1 MLNIL
6 IVEDNSNIRKLY
18 RSYLERAGFLVLEAM
33 DGEDA
38 LNVLEHK
45 TVNLMIVDVMMP
57 KMDGYELTET
67 LRNHNY
73 NFPILMIT
81 AKDRLDDKRQGFK
94 LGSDDYMVKPIDLDE
109 MILRVEALLRRSKI
123 VSEHLIKIG
132 NCIINEDTYTVS
144 RNQEIVVLPKKE
156 FQLLYK
162 LISYPSKIFT
172 RSQLME
178 EIWGLDVES
187 DERTVDVHIK
197 RIREKFD
204 NWADFD
210 IMTVRGLGYKAEI
223 KNVKI

>member
-18 RSYLERAGFLVLEAM
+18 RSYLERTGFFVLEAT
-33 DGEDA
+33 DGQNA
-38 LNVLEHK
+38 LNILEHN
-45 TVNLMIVDVMMP
+45 TISLMIVDVMMP
-57 KMDGYELTET
+57 RMDGYELTET
-67 LRNHNY
+67 LREYKY

-81 AKDRLDDKRQGFK
+81 AKDRIDDKRQGFR

-123 VSEHLIKIG
+123 VSDHLINVGK
-132 NCIINEDTYTVS
+132 CTINEDTYSVT
-144 RNQEIVVLPKKE
+144 RNLEIIVLPKKE

-172 RSQLME
+172 RTQLME
-178 EIWGLDVES
+178 EIWGLDVDS

-204 NWADFD
+204 NWDDFE
-210 IMTVRGLGYKAEI
+210 IITVRGLGYKVEI
-223 KNVKI
+223 KNV

>member
-18 RSYLERAGFLVLEAM
+18 RSYLERAGFLVLEAI
-33 DGEDA
+33 DGQDA
-38 LNVLEHK
+38 LNVLEHN
-45 TVNLMIVDVMMP
+45 TINLMIVDVMMP
-57 KMDGYELTET
+57 RMDGYELTET
-67 LRNHNY
+67 LRGYNY

-109 MILRVEALLRRSKI
+109 MILRVNALLRRSKI
-123 VSEHLIKIG
+123 VSEHLIKVG
-132 NCIINEDTYTVS
+132 KCIINEDTCSVT
-144 RNQEIVVLPKKE
+144 RNHESIYLPKKE

-187 DERTVDVHIK
+187 DQRTVDVHIK
-197 RIREKFD
+197 RIREKFETWD
-204 NWADFD
+204 EFE
-210 IMTVRGLGYKAEI
+210 IMKVKGLGYKGEL
-223 KNVKI
+223 KHV

>member
-6 IVEDNSNIRKLY
+6 IVEDNLNIRKLY

-33 DGEDA
+33 DGQDA
-38 LNVLEHK
+38 LNVLEHNI
-45 TVNLMIVDVMMP
+45 VNLMIVDVMMP
-57 KMDGYELTET
+57 RMDGYELTET
-67 LRNHNY
+67 LRDYKY

-109 MILRVEALLRRSKI
+109 MILRVEALLRRSRI
-123 VSEHLIKIG
+123 VSEHLIKVG
-132 NCIINEDTYTVS
+132 NCIINEDTFSVI
-144 RNQEIVVLPKKE
+144 RNLETIYLPKKE

-197 RIREKFD
+197 RIREKFEKWD
-204 NWADFD
+204 DFE
-210 IMTVRGLGYKAEI
+210 IMTVRGLGYKVDI
-223 KNVKI
+223 KHV

>member
-18 RSYLERAGFLVLEAM
+18 RSYLERAGFLVLEAI
-33 DGEDA
+33 DGQDA
-38 LNVLEHK
+38 LNILEHN
-45 TVNLMIVDVMMP
+45 TINLMIVDVMMP
-57 KMDGYELTET
+57 RMDGYELTET
-67 LRNHNY
+67 LRGYNY

-109 MILRVEALLRRSKI
+109 MILRVNALLRRSKI
-123 VSEHLIKIG
+123 VSEHLIKVG
-132 NCIINEDTYTVS
+132 NCIINEDTFSVTRSHESIY
-144 RNQEIVVLPKKE
+144 LPKKE

-197 RIREKFD
+197 RIREKFETWD
-204 NWADFD
+204 DFE
-210 IMTVRGLGYKAEI
+210 IMTVRGLGYKVDI
-223 KNVKI
+223 KNV

>member
-1 MLNIL
+1 MLNVL

-18 RSYLERAGFLVLEAM
+18 RSYLERAGFTVLEAI
-33 DGEDA
+33 DGQDA
-38 LNVLEHK
+38 LNVLEHN
-45 TVNLMIVDVMMP
+45 TINLMIVDVMMP
-57 KMDGYELTET
+57 RMDGYELTET
-67 LRNHNY
+67 LRDYHY

-123 VSEHLIKIG
+123 VSEHLIKVG
-132 NCIINEDTYTVS
+132 SCIINEDTYSVTRIS
-144 RNQEIVVLPKKE
+144 ESIVLPKKE

-172 RSQLME
+172 RLQLME

-197 RIREKFD
+197 RIRDKFD
-204 NWADFD
+204 KWDDFE
-210 IMTVRGLGYKAEI
+210 IMTVRGLGYKVEI
-223 KNVKI
+223 KNV